1 MSMFGKST
9 PTTIEEPTQNN
20 ESAAVTTIIAKGV
33 RVEGDF
39 SSDGNVTIEGELKGK
54 LSTIGRLIVGKDAV
68 IDGIVK
74 AGSASVAGQLT
85 GPLTVDEGLDLLATS
100 IVKGDIVAKTL
111 SVERGLPSTVKQRS
125 LDHDL
130 SVCLSL

>member
-1 MSMFGKST
+1 MFGKST

-20 ESAAVTTIIAKGV
+20 ESAAVTTIIANGV

-111 SVERGLPSTVKQRS
+111 SVERGATIDGKTTITGS
-125 LDHDL
+125 
-130 SVCLSL
+130 

>member
-20 ESAAVTTIIAKGV
+20 ESATVTTIIAKGV

-100 IVKGDIVAKTL
+100 IVKGDIIAKTL
-111 SVERGLPSTVKQRS
+111 SVERGATIDGKTTITGS
-125 LDHDL
+125 
-130 SVCLSL
+130 

>member
-20 ESAAVTTIIAKGV
+20 ESAAVTTIIANGV

-111 SVERGLPSTVKQRS
+111 SVERGATIDGKTTITGS
-125 LDHDL
+125 
-130 SVCLSL
+130 

>member
-100 IVKGDIVAKTL
+100 IVKGDIIAKTL
-111 SVERGLPSTVKQRS
+111 SVERGATIDGKTTITGS
-125 LDHDL
+125 
-130 SVCLSL
+130 

>member
-111 SVERGLPSTVKQRS
+111 SVERGATIDGKTTITGS
-125 LDHDL
+125 
-130 SVCLSL
+130 

>member
-1 MSMFGKST
+1 MFGKST
-9 PTTIEEPTQNN
+9 PTTIEEPAQNN

-111 SVERGLPSTVKQRS
+111 SVERGATIDGKTTITGS
-125 LDHDL
+125 
-130 SVCLSL
+130 

>member
-111 SVERGLPSTVKQRS
+111 SVERGGYHRR
-125 LDHDL
+125 
-130 SVCLSL
+130 

>member
-1 MSMFGKST
+1 MRMFGKPT
-9 PTTIEEPTQNN
+9 PPSFEEAPT
-20 ESAAVTTIIAKGV
+20 SATAPSATTIIAKGV

-54 LSTIGRLIVGKDAV
+54 LSTVGRLVVGKDAV

-74 AGSASVAGQLT
+74 AGSASVAGSVT

-100 IVKGDIVAKTL
+100 TVKGDVSAKTL
-111 SVERGLPSTVKQRS
+111 SVERGAKIDGKTSIS
-125 LDHDL
+125 G
-130 SVCLSL
+130 S

>member
-1 MSMFGKST
+1 MSIFGKTAPTSFEEPVENTEST
-9 PTTIEEPTQNN
+9 PLTTM
-20 ESAAVTTIIAKGV
+20 IAKGV

-111 SVERGLPSTVKQRS
+111 SVERGATIDGKTTITGS
-125 LDHDL
+125 
-130 SVCLSL
+130 